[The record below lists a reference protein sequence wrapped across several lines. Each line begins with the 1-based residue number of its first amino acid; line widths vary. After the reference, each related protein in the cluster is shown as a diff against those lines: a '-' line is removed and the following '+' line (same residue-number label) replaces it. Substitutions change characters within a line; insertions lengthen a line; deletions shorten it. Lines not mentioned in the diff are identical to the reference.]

1 MSNTIQ
7 IKRSST
13 ANSVP
18 TAGQLAQGE
27 LAVNLVD
34 KKLYTK
40 DNTNA
45 VVELSFSINGLT
57 TTAVATNDFLP
68 FADTSNSGVNR
79 KATVADILALG
90 ISTNNILSATAGA
103 SVGAVGTYAQLRTA
117 NITGPLAIANP
128 GSLFAGSALLYST
141 GGGSVSSISPSGTWM
156 LVGYLESLPS
166 GSTGGSQRSSMWLRI
181 S

>member
-13 ANSVP
+13 ASSVP

-45 VVELSFSINGLT
+45 VVEITPTN
-57 TTAVATNDFLP
+57 ATNLTGT
-68 FADTSNSGVNR
+68 ATSNIQTSALASGTANNTTFLR
-79 KATVADILALG
+79 GDRTWQT
-90 ISTNNILSATAGA
+90 ISTSPTTQQVLNATAGA
-103 SVGAVGTYAQLRTA
+103 SVGDVGTYAFCLRSPA
-117 NITGPLAIANP
+117 
-128 GSLFAGSALLYST
+128 
-141 GGGSVSSISPSGTWM
+141 VSSLGPGDTVSGSNLRYTNANGAAVTTVGVGTWRIM
-156 LVGYLESLPS
+156 GEIVG
-166 GSTGGSQRSSMWLRI
+166 TGFSQNSSVFLRI

>member
-13 ANSVP
+13 ASSVP
-18 TAGQLAQGE
+18 TTGQLAQGE

-45 VVELSFSINGLT
+45 VVQLNPEFNINGLT
-57 TTAVATNDFLP
+57 TTAVDTNDFLP

-90 ISTNNILSATAGA
+90 ISTNNILAATAGA
-103 SVGAVGTYAQLRTA
+103 SVGAVGTYAHLRRNTIQA
-117 NITGPLAIANP
+117 LSPGTTIP
-128 GSLFAGSALLYST
+128 GSQLVFSNNNALAGS
-141 GGGSVSSISPSGTWM
+141 GVSGTWRLM
-156 LVGYLESLPS
+156 GQLGTVNTPS
-166 GSTGGSQRSSMWLRI
+166 EATSVWLRI